1 MVNSSASQVYVY
13 RIRKISNAR
22 PILLVSYSYV
32 WYVGDLSG

>member
-1 MVNSSASQVYVY
+1 M
-13 RIRKISNAR
+13 SNAR